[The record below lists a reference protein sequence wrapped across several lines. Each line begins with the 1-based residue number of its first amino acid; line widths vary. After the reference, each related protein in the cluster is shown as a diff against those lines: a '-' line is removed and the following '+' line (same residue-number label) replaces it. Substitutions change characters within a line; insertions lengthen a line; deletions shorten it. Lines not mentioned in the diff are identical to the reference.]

1 VHLSRHSSVR
11 QHLEAAFHPT
21 AMNTVLEVEHL
32 ATVTGMVAA
41 GLGISV
47 VPALTLF
54 HFERPGLVVR
64 RLPLPG
70 LRRRILIVRRKT
82 APLSVAAQAL
92 LALMRERRPKLPPL
106 RVRAPQRGGGSS
118 ITRRMPTSV

>member
-1 VHLSRHSSVR
+1 
-11 QHLEAAFHPT
+11 
-21 AMNTVLEVEHL
+21 M
-32 ATVTGMVAA
+32 GMVAA

-82 APLSVAAQAL
+82 APPSAAAQAL
-92 LALMRERRPKLPPL
+92 RALMLERRPRLPA
-106 RVRAPQRGGGSS
+106 RAPQRGAAS